1 MPGSKQASKQ
11 AQYLRTEPTHLGPLL
26 TADPV
31 TDPGSLDARSPAP
44 RAPPPA
50 CPRFFPAESAPH
62 ATRDKFSVWGGV
74 FKSFAGDGAP
84 APRALQGP
92 DPIRTVQESTQ
103 QGARRA
109 RGLSPVLWP
118 RLRR

>member
-62 ATRDKFSVWGGV
+62 ATRDKFSVWGG
-74 FKSFAGDGAP
+74 SFAGDRGQG
-84 APRALQGP
+84 PRALQGP
-92 DPIRTVQESTQ
+92 DPIRTQST
-103 QGARRA
+103 GVHTAGCA
-109 RGLSPVLWP
+109 TGTRGLSPVLWP